1 MKSIIAASI
10 FALATAYQQQSDDD
24 IVTFG
29 PKAVPDFA
37 AGLVYG
43 FTEENDLPEYA

>member
-10 FALATAYQQQSDDD
+10 FALATAYQQDD